1 MGWCPAARRRGLLLP
16 GWWDGV
22 RALDLPSEVMAR
34 RASILLTMF
43 GHQRK
48 STRSCRRPNALEA
61 RLFDRRPSL
70 SGAEN
75 QAPSPTRTAMCGRS
89 PTMLGG
95 LSPTTAR
102 SASSAE
108 HSTARP
114 VRTRRRLADECRIGC
129 PSSQLSGKAL
139 SMATRRSA
147 SDRCKY
153 RVVVAMLE
161 WPIRRWTT

>member
-1 MGWCPAARRRGLLLP
+1 MGWCPAARRQGLLLP

-34 RASILLTMF
+34 PASILLTMF

-61 RLFDRRPSL
+61 RLLDRRPSL

-102 SASSAE
+102 SASSTE
-108 HSTARP
+108 HSAAAG
-114 VRTRRRLADECRIGC
+114 RTRRRLADECRIGC
-129 PSSQLSGKAL
+129 PSS
-139 SMATRRSA
+139 SA
-147 SDRCKY
+147 FRESPVYGDEEVGSDRCKY